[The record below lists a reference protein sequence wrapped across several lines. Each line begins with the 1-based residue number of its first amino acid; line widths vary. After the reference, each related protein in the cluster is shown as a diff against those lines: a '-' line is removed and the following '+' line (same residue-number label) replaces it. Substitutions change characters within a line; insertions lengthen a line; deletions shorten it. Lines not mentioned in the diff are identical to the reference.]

1 MPPHDAADAGPRP
14 DNLDPRAAAGA
25 GELAALAARE
35 TGRAAVTARAILED
49 GRAAMAAAYV
59 AAGWRVAEA
68 QAGDGKAPTCGPSRA
83 ALTVAAVWRRA
94 MRAGGPR
101 NWLGSPPDGAAVLDL
116 DRLDL
121 AGPFLAALGWDAAPP
136 PHVTTGRRPV
146 PGWHVALADWP
157 EGMPGRLPALDAAG
171 RAILEPDPRT
181 GELRPVVLAD
191 VKRGGGGWAVLPG
204 GIHPDTGETYAA
216 PVDPDWTPG
225 NLVTLDARQLAAL
238 EEWAAAGALAVG
250 EAEGRA
256 ATPAGPVYMPGGP
269 VDARALAYGRGAVK
283 GACDRTRTAP
293 KGRRSDTVNGEA
305 YALARLRDAC
315 ALDRDAIL
323 EALAHA
329 GKAAG
334 LPYGAALASARSG
347 WRAGFE
353 AGQRG
358 IPPPR
363 DDGPGNGGPRGGG
376 GGPRGGLPA
385 GGEAVTRAAFAAAWS
400 AAAAALESAQHSG
413 AGPAWQA
420 FGDAARD
427 WIAARG
433 PVVACG
439 LDAFSSAAGCRRDAA
454 RRWLRR
460 AVAAGLVAALE
471 PGGADVKTGKRTP
484 ARFVLTLPAG
494 LSCTPAHGDGDGPGG
509 VGGNGSPSSGAGVH
523 ESPAGLRSAPLRGDT
538 ARHPL
543 TVRAGSR
550 GAAAL
555 ADVPDGQR
563 AGSAVGTLAAYC
575 FQALEDAAGP
585 LSLAALAAR
594 LGGRGRRVDPSTLR
608 RTARRMVDRGAWLD
622 AGPAPSTGGRPAR
635 LYVLAPG
642 AALALE
648 AERIGDAAREA
659 VKADAARRAD
669 HLAML
674 AAIRPAD
681 MDAWREADADR
692 AARDDAGPDVRAAA
706 AEARG
711 KPARQRRPAPS
722 RRRQAATIAA
732 TPAELA
738 AADAARVP
746 DVPAWMDAEAA
757 GMAAASGWTLAPPDG
772 VGELARTPAAL
783 DVAPLADAGPLD
795 AGAILEAAGPA
806 AAPSAAAPSEPM
818 PMPAAIPGAPS
829 AAMLEA
835 SRADAPAPFTVWRC
849 RCGGGC
855 TGDTCTRCGAP
866 RGDAIL
872 TVLHGRPRD
881 GGEPEPEP
889 SADALEAAAAL
900 LRREAERQRAA
911 TRPALRIVDGPE
923 GRT

>member
-1 MPPHDAADAGPRP
+1 MPPHDADAGPRP

-83 ALTVAAVWRRA
+83 ALDVAAVWRRA

-101 NWLGSPPDGAAVLDL
+101 NWLGSPPAGSAVLDL

-136 PHVTTGRRPV
+136 AHVTTGRRPV
-146 PGWHVALADWP
+146 PGWHVAVADWP
-157 EGMPGRLPALDAAG
+157 EGMRGKLPALDAEG
-171 RAILEPDPRT
+171 RAILEPNPKT
-181 GELRPVVLAD
+181 GKLEAVTLAD
-191 VKRGGGGWAVLPG
+191 VKRGGAGWVVLPG
-204 GIHPDTGETYAA
+204 ALHPDTGETYAA
-216 PVDPDWTPG
+216 PDAPDWTPG
-225 NLVTLDARQLAAL
+225 ALVTLTARQRAAL
-238 EEWAAAGALAVG
+238 EEWAAAGALAVA

-400 AAAAALESAQHSG
+400 AAAAALEGGQHHG
-413 AGPAWQA
+413 ARPSWGA

-439 LDAFSSAAGCRRDAA
+439 LDVFSSAAGCRRDAA

-484 ARFVLTLPAG
+484 TRFVLTLPGG
-494 LSCTPAHGDGDGPGG
+494 LSDIVAHGDGDGPGG
-509 VGGNGSPSSGAGVH
+509 VGEDGSPSSGATMS
-523 ESPAGLRSAPLRGDT
+523 ESLRRLRSAPLRGDARRYHGT
-538 ARHPL
+538 ARD
-543 TVRAGSR
+543 GSR
-550 GAAAL
+550 GADAL
-555 ADVPDGQR
+555 ADAPDGQR
-563 AGSAVGTLAAYC
+563 AASAVGALAADC
-575 FQALEDAAGP
+575 IQALEDAAGP
-585 LSLAALAAR
+585 LTLSALAAV
-594 LGGRGRRVDPSTLR
+594 LEARGRPVTARTLE
-608 RTARRMVDRGAWLD
+608 RTARRMVTRGAWLD

-635 LYVLAPG
+635 LYVLAPD
-642 AALALE
+642 AARALE

-722 RRRQAATIAA
+722 RRRRAATIAA

-746 DVPAWMDAEAA
+746 DVPAWLDAEAA

-772 VGELARTPAAL
+772 AGELARTPAAL
-783 DVAPLADAGPLD
+783 DVAPVADAGPLD
-795 AGAILEAAGPA
+795 AGAILEAAGSA
-806 AAPSAAAPSEPM
+806 AAPSAAAPSEPEPALAAAPAM
-818 PMPAAIPGAPS
+818 PD

-835 SRADAPAPFTVWRC
+835 SAADRPAPDTAWRCHCGKRSTAAACWNCGRAREDGERPDLAVMPGGRSGEPAPAPALDADTLRALAAEL
-849 RCGGGC
+849 
-855 TGDTCTRCGAP
+855 TGR
-866 RGDAIL
+866 
-872 TVLHGRPRD
+872 
-881 GGEPEPEP
+881 
-889 SADALEAAAAL
+889 AAAS
-900 LRREAERQRAA
+900 E
-911 TRPALRIVDGPE
+911 RPALRIVDGPE
-923 GRT
+923 RAP